1 MLVVMGCDSHRQFPD
16 SSLTGG
22 VSEVKIG
29 ESVMAPMV
37 VTAKRGDEVRWI
49 NASNGPVEVSVVQTR
64 EELIS
69 CQKGFA
75 STDLGYLM
83 GTSEYE
89 NIVMATVP
97 QNEFASL
104 CFAQPGKYAYSVRKG
119 SLHDRERLDREEQWI
134 CHRRVASS
142 HLESGAS
149 ARRPLGSTHVLLA
162 LRPLYS
168 EAS

>member
-1 MLVVMGCDSHRQFPD
+1 MNFMRADVLVAGIGMLVVMGCESHRQFPD

-104 CFAQPGKYAYSVRKG
+104 CFAQPGKYAYSVRKDPSMTG
-119 SLHDRERLDREEQWI
+119 K
-134 CHRRVASS
+134 
-142 HLESGAS
+142 
-149 ARRPLGSTHVLLA
+149 GSTEKSSGSVIV
-162 LRPLYS
+162 
-168 EAS
+168 E